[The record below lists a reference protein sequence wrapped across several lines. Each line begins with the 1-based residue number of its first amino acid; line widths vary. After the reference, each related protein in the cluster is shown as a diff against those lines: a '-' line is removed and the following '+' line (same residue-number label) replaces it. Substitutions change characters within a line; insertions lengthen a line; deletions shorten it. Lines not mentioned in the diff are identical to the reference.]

1 MNAPINQIFIHHHFS
16 LFILS
21 LFTLLLNSCDKV
33 PINGDLDG
41 LWQLTTI
48 QTPESTR
55 DVKSTRAYL
64 SIQLHLSQWDNNGT
78 TFYAHFVHE
87 GDSIRFYD
95 FAHASLHR
103 DKNDDDDW
111 ITEEEMRGGI
121 MDAWGIHS
129 RDARYRTRQL
139 DSDALVLERADT
151 VLYFRKL

>member
-1 MNAPINQIFIHHHFS
+1 MKKIFIHHHFS

-78 TFYAHFVHE
+78 TFY
-87 GDSIRFYD
+87 D

-129 RDARYRTRQL
+129 LDARYRTRQL

>member
-1 MNAPINQIFIHHHFS
+1 MKQRSLHQYFS
-16 LFILS
+16 LCILS
-21 LFTLLLNSCDKV
+21 LFVLLLSSCDKV

-48 QTPESTR
+48 QTPEATR

-64 SIQLHLSQWDNNGT
+64 SIQLHLSQWEQGGT
-78 TFYAHFVHE
+78 TFYSHFKHE

-95 FAHASLHR
+95 FTHASLHR
-103 DKNDDDDW
+103 DKNDDDEW

-129 RDARYRTRQL
+129 LDARYRTRQL

>member
-1 MNAPINQIFIHHHFS
+1 MKKIFIHHHFS

-87 GDSIRFYD
+87 GDWNFTGGRVRFGED
-95 FAHASLHR
+95 GVKVRVNGDLVFSGSDSRL
-103 DKNDDDDW
+103 
-111 ITEEEMRGGI
+111 EVGGGI
-121 MDAWGIHS
+121 ATTGAGARRHS
-129 RDARYRTRQL
+129 PLLQKTII
-139 DSDALVLERADT
+139 
-151 VLYFRKL
+151 